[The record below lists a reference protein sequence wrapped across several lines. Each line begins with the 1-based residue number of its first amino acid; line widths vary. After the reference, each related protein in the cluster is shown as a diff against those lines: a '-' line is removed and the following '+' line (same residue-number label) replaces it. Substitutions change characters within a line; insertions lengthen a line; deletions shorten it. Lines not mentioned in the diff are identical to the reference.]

1 MSKKSFDPIQRGG
14 NLLELKAEL
23 NKTMENATLET
34 LEKILVEPNK
44 ENIVKSINAV
54 KSDSAMTKRDK
65 ERIIEVLRKD
75 YIDIFN
81 FDNCP
86 EDYDSLKKEAK
97 FLSDI
102 TQYSLILMA
111 QRLLKIRDGALYRK
125 DGYTDFKSFIEN
137 EMNVSRRTAYNYI
150 EIVECFGAQLVARAG
165 NLEYSKLLPAIPL
178 LKSDIAN
185 IPKEEIRDK
194 FIRDMNEK
202 SKYEVLEE
210 ARRLKMK
217 YGLITENKEDKLV
230 SSIEK
235 FKKSLPR
242 KPSEK
247 ELNILDE
254 FISFLT
260 ANYMK

>member
-1 MSKKSFDPIQRGG
+1 
-14 NLLELKAEL
+14 
-23 NKTMENATLET
+23 
-34 LEKILVEPNK
+34 
-44 ENIVKSINAV
+44 
-54 KSDSAMTKRDK
+54 
-65 ERIIEVLRKD
+65 
-75 YIDIFN
+75 
-81 FDNCP
+81 
-86 EDYDSLKKEAK
+86 
-97 FLSDI
+97 LSDI

-137 EMNVSRRTAYNYI
+137 EMNVSRRTVYNYI
-150 EIVECFGAQLVARAG
+150 EIVEYFGAQLVARAG

-178 LKSDIAN
+178 LKSDIAD

-217 YGLITENKEDKLV
+217 YGLITDNKEDKLV

-254 FISFLT
+254 FISYLT